1 MQALKKAF
9 RQRFS
14 RVHVIVQ
21 TGTRLL
27 PLWLLL
33 FFASCRETAPEA
45 NAPSGNVVARV
56 FDYKLYSS
64 ELKDVIPAGTPK
76 DDSIRMAGSFINTWV
91 REMLLVHK
99 AEQNLSA
106 ARKNV
111 EKQLKAYRNSLIIY
125 EYEKALVEQQLDT
138 LVSDTEIEK
147 YYNEHPADF
156 ALRDIIV
163 KVIYVKTD
171 KNAPNLPRLRNW
183 MRSEKPQDRVELNSY
198 CRQFAEN
205 FYLNDDSWLLFDD
218 LIKEIPIE
226 TDNKELFL
234 KNNKYLEVSDS
245 TNLYLINFKG
255 YMARDSRS
263 PLAFEKENIRKI
275 LLNQRKR
282 QLIDRMRDDLYREA
296 TESDDIEIYNK

>member
-1 MQALKKAF
+1 MFLTNA
-9 RQRFS
+9 
-14 RVHVIVQ
+14 
-21 TGTRLL
+21 RLL
-27 PLWLLL
+27 PLCLLWW
-33 FFASCRETAPEA
+33 AACREPQT
-45 NAPSGNVVARV
+45 NTTQPSGKVVARV

-64 ELKDVIPAGTPK
+64 ELQEVIPAGTPK

-106 ARKNV
+106 EQKNV

-125 EYEKALVEQQLDT
+125 EYEKALVLQQLDT
-138 LVSDTEIEK
+138 VVSDAQIEK
-147 YYNEHPADF
+147 YYNDHPGDF

-171 KNAPNLPRLRNW
+171 KNAPNLTKVRNW
-183 MRSEKPQDRVELNSY
+183 MRSDKPQDRKELATY
-198 CRQFAEN
+198 CSQFATN
-205 FYLNDDSWLLFDD
+205 FFFDDQSWLLFDD
-218 LIKEIPIE
+218 LLREIPIE

-234 KNNKYLEVSDS
+234 KNNQYLEVSDS
-245 TNLYLINFKG
+245 THLYLINFKG
-255 YMARDSRS
+255 YMTRDSRS
-263 PLAFEKENIRKI
+263 PLAFEKDNIRKI

-282 QLIDRMRDDLYREA
+282 ELIDRMRDDLYREA

>member
-1 MQALKKAF
+1 MQPLKKAI

-14 RVHVIVQ
+14 RVHVILP

-33 FFASCRETAPEA
+33 VFVSCRETTPETTT
-45 NAPSGNVVARV
+45 PSGTVVARV

-64 ELKDVIPAGTPK
+64 ELKDVIPAGTSK

-99 AEQNLSA
+99 AEQNLSTA
-106 ARKNV
+106 QKNV

-138 LVSDTEIEK
+138 IVSDAEIEK

-171 KNAPNLPRLRNW
+171 KNAPNLPKLRNW
-183 MRSEKPQDRVELNSY
+183 MRSDKPQDRVELNSY

-205 FYLNDDSWLLFDD
+205 FFLEDDSWLLFDD

-234 KNNKYLEVSDS
+234 KNNRYLEISDS
-245 TNLYLINFKG
+245 THLYIINFKG
-255 YMARDSRS
+255 YMTRDSRS
-263 PLAFEKENIRKI
+263 PLTFEKENIRKI

-282 QLIDRMRDDLYREA
+282 ELIDRMRDDLYREA